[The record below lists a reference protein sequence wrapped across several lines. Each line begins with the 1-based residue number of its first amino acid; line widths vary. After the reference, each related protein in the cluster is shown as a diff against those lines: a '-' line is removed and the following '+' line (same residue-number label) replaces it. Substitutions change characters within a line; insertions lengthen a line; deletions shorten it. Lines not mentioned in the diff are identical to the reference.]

1 MLRQSALR
9 VPVPR
14 PARPRPRPR
23 VRQEQRS
30 QGADS
35 PQKWE
40 GSPQQER
47 EETNEQVRSVLFFN
61 VNDFS
66 VEK

>member
-14 PARPRPRPR
+14 PARPRPR